1 MVRYSPNGYID
12 WMWVSAA
19 LAGFNLVMI
28 FLFYPESNYH
38 RPDTDGA
45 PLALPPQSAKP
56 EASEIEDANETTQRS
71 DIQMDYVVEKPLT
84 NVWTSYITVDH
95 SVSFFRICIRP
106 LILLLCPD
114 VLFATLLYGVTL
126 AAQLVLM

>member
-19 LAGFNLVMI
+19 LAGFNLVML

-45 PLALPPQSAKP
+45 PLALPQSAKL
-56 EASEIEDANETTQRS
+56 EASEIEDAHETTQRS
-71 DIQMDYVVEKPLT
+71 DIRTDYVVDKPLAS
-84 NVWTSYITVDH
+84 VWTSYITVDH
-95 SVSFFRICIRP
+95 SVGFFRICIRP

-126 AAQLVLM
+126 AAQLILM